1 MPASSAL
8 AARLKTAATLMKGR
22 VPRQVIIQLTDAC
35 NASCAQ
41 CSMRASSPL
50 KRSRMEPDTARALID
65 ALAERGTLALSF
77 TGGEPFLFAEE
88 VTALAA
94 HARDAGIECVRTGTN
109 GFFLRGSEKPD
120 FEGRV
125 SRLAEGLARAGLR
138 NFWISLD
145 SADPAVHEANR
156 GLPGLV
162 RGIEKALPIFHAH
175 GVYPAANL
183 GLNRLTGGNPPIS
196 GRTGTGEL
204 DPLAFRYECLAALRK
219 FFGFVEGLG
228 FTTANACYPMSH
240 DPDGEMDGAPG
251 KGFGNRDEG
260 WSVELGAGRNG
271 GPTNGTGKAP
281 GQAVYA
287 ATSSAAMI
295 RFSPAEKVLLFE
307 ALSQVV
313 GEFRS
318 RLRLFT
324 PRSALLSLAR
334 QYAGRTGT
342 GAACRGGRDFFF
354 ISARDGQAYPCGY
367 RGAEPLGSFL
377 APGPLREPDG
387 DCRRCDWECF
397 RDPSILAGPLLGLAT
412 RPVRAARDLM
422 GDPEFARA
430 WWGDLRYARACGLFD
445 GRRPPDREKLA
456 AFAPRT

>member
-1 MPASSAL
+1 MPASPSL

-22 VPRQVIIQLTDAC
+22 VPRQVVIQLTDAC

-41 CSMRASSPL
+41 CSMRASSPM
-50 KRSRMEPDTARALID
+50 KRSRMEPDQARALID

-94 HARDAGIECVRTGTN
+94 HARDAGIPCVRTGTN

-162 RGIEKALPIFHAH
+162 RGLEKALPIFHAH
-175 GVYPAANL
+175 GVFPAANL
-183 GLNRLTGGNPPIS
+183 GLNRLTGGKAPLS
-196 GRTGTGEL
+196 GRTGTGAL
-204 DPLAFRYECLAALRK
+204 DPLAFRYECLAALRT

-240 DPDGEMDGAPG
+240 EPEEERTPD
-251 KGFGNRDEG
+251 
-260 WSVELGAGRNG
+260 
-271 GPTNGTGKAP
+271 
-281 GQAVYA
+281 QAVYA
-287 ATSSAAMI
+287 ATSSADMI

-334 QYAGRTGT
+334 QHAGRTGT

-354 ISARDGQAYPCGY
+354 VSARDGQAYPCGY

-377 APGPLREPDG
+377 APGPLKESGG

-412 RPVRAARDLM
+412 RPLRAARDLLD
-422 GDPEFARA
+422 DPEFARA
-430 WWGDLRYARACGLFD
+430 WWGDVRYARACGLFD
-445 GRRPPDREKLA
+445 GRRAPDRAKLA
-456 AFAPRT
+456 AFAPRN